1 MYSLPTPMMVLLLL
15 LPIPFDLTSSFL
27 SPVQWHYQFSG
38 TLLLLT
44 RLTPLGYRNA
54 IIIIIILVV
63 VVILIPKMTMRM
75 MVIILSDI
83 IIIII
88 AQDTLLWSL
97 SIYFSSCVCQRS
109 YWEHLPHYFFMIND
123 KNIPPFLPSSTSY
136 FFCWWSCSLID
147 TIRFSFLYF
156 FLLLLLLIYASKRR
170 RHSNII
176 VFLWYACCRHCWS
189 IGGSGRVLLLLLPV
203 FSLLLL
209 LLQLLMLSRQIP
221 ISFRYLLI
229 LCFLLAPGCNISC
242 IVHFYF
248 LWVIFPCVYIVSLI
262 GKHVNVNL
270 SWCHERSKRR
280 I

>member
-1 MYSLPTPMMVLLLL
+1 MIIVYLFLFLCLSEVLLGASSPLFFHDQRQEYSSFFTQLNFLFLL
-15 LPIPFDLTSSFL
+15 LMIMFSHRYYPSFFL
-27 SPVQWHYQFSG
+27 
-38 TLLLLT
+38 
-44 RLTPLGYRNA
+44 
-54 IIIIIILVV
+54 IL
-63 VVILIPKMTMRM
+63 
-75 MVIILSDI
+75 
-83 IIIII
+83 
-88 AQDTLLWSL
+88 
-97 SIYFSSCVCQRS
+97 
-109 YWEHLPHYFFMIND
+109 
-123 KNIPPFLPSSTSY
+123 
-136 FFCWWSCSLID
+136 
-147 TIRFSFLYF
+147 

-248 LWVIFPCVYIVSLI
+248 LWVIFPCVYSIPNRETCECELKLMSRKKQEENI
-262 GKHVNVNL
+262 G
-270 SWCHERSKRR
+270 CM
-280 I
+280 

>member
-1 MYSLPTPMMVLLLL
+1 MLFQQLFILFSMLRKSEWRRCKLIARKVIRDDLMYSLPTPMMVLL

-147 TIRFSFLYF
+147 TIRLSFLYF

-170 RHSNII
+170 RHRNII
-176 VFLWYACCRHCWS
+176 VFFGMHVVVIVEVSVVAVGYYYYYSLSFPYYYCYYSYWCWVDRFPYLS
-189 IGGSGRVLLLLLPV
+189 DI
-203 FSLLLL
+203 FSF
-209 LLQLLMLSRQIP
+209 S
-221 ISFRYLLI
+221 
-229 LCFLLAPGCNISC
+229 A
-242 IVHFYF
+242 FY
-248 LWVIFPCVYIVSLI
+248 
-262 GKHVNVNL
+262 
-270 SWCHERSKRR
+270 
-280 I
+280 